1 MRKPVIALLARDLPA
16 DISLIIGNSH
26 IFAYVYLNYTHRH
39 ETCQASIAV
48 SIRMVK
54 VDFGFNN
61 LETCFDALYR
71 IIIMIDVDIPCA
83 VLPLFLRIQGKFG

>member
-1 MRKPVIALLARDLPA
+1 MRRPVIALLARDLPA

-54 VDFGFNN
+54 RGRCKMIVLQRSRFQPNSARKAGSVWKTFHDTPGF
-61 LETCFDALYR
+61 F
-71 IIIMIDVDIPCA
+71 V
-83 VLPLFLRIQGKFG
+83 

>member
-1 MRKPVIALLARDLPA
+1 MERNRSDNEMFTTKLMRKPVIALLARDLPT

-26 IFAYVYLNYTHRH
+26 IFACVYLNYTHRH

-61 LETCFDALYR
+61 LETCSDAL
-71 IIIMIDVDIPCA
+71 I
-83 VLPLFLRIQGKFG
+83 VL